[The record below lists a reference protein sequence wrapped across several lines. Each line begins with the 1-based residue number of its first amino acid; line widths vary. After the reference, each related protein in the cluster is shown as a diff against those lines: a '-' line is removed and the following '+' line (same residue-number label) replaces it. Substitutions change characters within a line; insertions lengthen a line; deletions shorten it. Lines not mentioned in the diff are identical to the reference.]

1 MPGEGMPDSCLPLTF
16 CCPLHR
22 CRLEITPKMLENDT
36 VISALPREPVL
47 HDVETGL
54 NVCALAPAPQQGAGS
69 TISNPVSAM
78 AQPATEVDDTH
89 NMRAQSVQRLT
100 VPQDSASCL
109 TSQHAVAQLQRTHV

>member
-1 MPGEGMPDSCLPLTF
+1 MSDSRLPLTF

-54 NVCALAPAPQQGAGS
+54 NICAVEPAPQQGAGN
-69 TISNPVSAM
+69 TIRNPVSAM
-78 AQPATEVDDTH
+78 AQPAEVDDTH
-89 NMRAQSVQRLT
+89 NMRAHSVQGLT

-109 TSQHAVAQLQRTHV
+109 TSQHAIAQSQRTPV

>member
-1 MPGEGMPDSCLPLTF
+1 M
-16 CCPLHR
+16 
-22 CRLEITPKMLENDT
+22 ENDT

-54 NVCALAPAPQQGAGS
+54 NVCALEPAPQQGAGN
-69 TISNPVSAM
+69 TTSNPVSAM
-78 AQPATEVDDTH
+78 AQSATEVDDTH

-109 TSQHAVAQLQRTHV
+109 ASQHAIAPSQPV